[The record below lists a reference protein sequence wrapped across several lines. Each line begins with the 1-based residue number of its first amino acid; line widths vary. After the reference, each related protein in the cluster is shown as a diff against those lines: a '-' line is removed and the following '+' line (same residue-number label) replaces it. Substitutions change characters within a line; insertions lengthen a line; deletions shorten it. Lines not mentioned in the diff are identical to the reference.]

1 MNPGDLKDTFID
13 KDGIE
18 RTVVIPAEVLR
29 AARREKI
36 SNRVAID
43 RYLAEQGFLDET
55 AVEETAKAKEQR
67 KPRTRKPNDTK
78 RGIINLLVDA
88 VNEAYDEYGKT
99 EVTNPERQFR
109 FEIDGKTYEV
119 TLVQKRK

>member
-1 MNPGDLKDTFID
+1 MHPGDLKNTFID
-13 KDGIE
+13 KNGNE
-18 RTVVIPAEVLR
+18 QTVIIPAEVFR
-29 AARREKI
+29 NARREKI
-36 SNRVAID
+36 SNKVAID
-43 RYLAEQGFLDET
+43 RYLAEQGYLDQT
-55 AVEETAKAKEQR
+55 AVEETAKAKER

-78 RGIINLLVDA
+78 RAIINLLVDT
-88 VNEAYDEYGKT
+88 VNEAYDEYGKA

>member
-18 RTVVIPAEVLR
+18 RTVVIPAEVFR

-36 SNRVAID
+36 SNKVAID
-43 RYLAEQGFLDET
+43 RYLAEQGFLDKT
-55 AVEETAKAKEQR
+55 AVEETAKAKER

-78 RGIINLLVDA
+78 RGIINLLADCIADA
-88 VNEAYDEYGKT
+88 GYDDKLEI
-99 EVTNPERQFR
+99 TNPERQFR
-109 FEIDGKTYEV
+109 FEINGKTYEV